1 MSGPMSAF
9 ARYSD
14 EASSPPQTDS
24 VLPASRKRKRVSMV
38 NTNGHS
44 KENSTNKNR
53 SKSLQPSLPVS
64 QTNGQSHTIEQTSTT
79 KKPKNL
85 EKKFLSPAYPTPY
98 PQRRVVISE
107 SHRSPVD
114 EPALEENGE
123 TDEDEEEEDEVRN
136 LFLFFEV

>member
-53 SKSLQPSLPVS
+53 SK
-64 QTNGQSHTIEQTSTT
+64 SHTIEQTSTT